1 MDSVIKEAKLERE
14 FPDINQVG
22 ATVADL
28 HAIISDNKQKAI
40 DRIQKLFPSLKIFDC
55 HRLKAALLDMK
66 KSGKIVELMIQ
77 EGSVSKEQAQKL
89 EEALRK
95 EGEAAKADNSTS
107 GLKSLPDTITPN
119 KLDRHSSYFASID
132 VLRGKSRKPIGSFK
146 RREALNKKGWGKDEN
161 QMTIDQFL
169 VPKRKKKLEN
179 TKLMMM
185 G

>member
-22 ATVADL
+22 VTVADL
-28 HAIISDNKQKAI
+28 HAIISDNKPKAI
-40 DRIQKLFPSLKIFDC
+40 DRIQKLFPNLKIFDC
-55 HRLKAALLDMK
+55 HRLKAALFDMK

-77 EGSVSKEQAQKL
+77 EGSVTKEQAQKL
-89 EEALRK
+89 GEALRK
-95 EGEAAKADNSTS
+95 EGEAQKVDNATNEP
-107 GLKSLPDTITPN
+107 KSPPDTITPN
-119 KLDRHSSYFASID
+119 KLDRHSSYFANID
-132 VLRGKSRKPIGSFK
+132 TLKAKSRKPLGSFK
-146 RREALNKKGWGKDEN
+146 RREALNKKGWGKEEN

-169 VPKRKKKLEN
+169 VPKRKKVEN